1 MQSFVASLS
10 GLSGFTFVRTRWPGV
25 LLAALLAGVAALLSQ
40 WGLMVQ
46 MGLSAL
52 TLAIALGMV
61 AGNTVFAPVAE
72 RAGPG
77 VDFARSTL
85 LRAGIVLYGF
95 RISLHDIGAVGWPGL
110 LIAAA
115 MVALTFCTALYV
127 GTRWLGLDRQT
138 AALIGAGSA
147 ICGAAAVM
155 ATQPV
160 VRGEEHKVSIAVATV
175 VVFGTLSMV
184 AYPLVFPYL
193 GLSEHTFGLF
203 AGSTIHEV
211 AQVVA
216 VGDAIGPAAAN
227 AAVVEKML
235 RVMMLAP
242 FLMVLSFQAAASANR
257 AAKNAATGA
266 ATGLAT
272 GLAMGAATGATNG
285 AAGFRQCCS
294 QVRVPWFAV
303 LFIAVSAVHSLG
315 VLPREL
321 VAGLVQLDTLLLAT
335 AMAAMG
341 LRTSVASLRRAGV
354 QPLKLGALLF
364 VFLTVGGYVVNAAV
378 LSLF

>member
-1 MQSFVASLS
+1 MDSLVASLP
-10 GLSGFTFVRTRWPGV
+10 GFSFVRSRGPGL
-25 LLAALLAGVAALLSQ
+25 LLAALLAAMAALLAQ
-40 WGLMVQ
+40 WGPMLQ
-46 MGLSAL
+46 MGLSAM
-52 TLAIALGMV
+52 TLAIALGMLV
-61 AGNTVFAPVAE
+61 GNTAFPSVAD
-72 RAGPG
+72 RAGAG
-77 VDFARSTL
+77 VDFARSVL

-110 LIAAA
+110 LIGMA
-115 MVALTFCTALYV
+115 MVALTFGIAVYV

-184 AYPLVFPYL
+184 LYPLVFPYL
-193 GLSEHTFGLF
+193 GLSEHAFGLF

-216 VGDAIGPAAAN
+216 VGETVGPAAAN

-242 FLMVLSFQAAASANR
+242 FLMWLSFQSAASM
-257 AAKNAATGA
+257 K
-266 ATGLAT
+266 
-272 GLAMGAATGATNG
+272 GATSFK
-285 AAGFRQCCS
+285 ACWK
-294 QVRVPWFAV
+294 QVRIPWFAV
-303 LFIAVSAVHSLG
+303 LFIAVSAVHSLD
-315 VLPREL
+315 VLPHAL
-321 VAGLVQLDTLLLAT
+321 VEGLVQLDTLLLAT

-341 LRTSVASLRRAGV
+341 LRTSAVSLRRAGV

-364 VFLTVGGYVVNAAV
+364 VFLTVGGYGVNALV
-378 LSLF
+378 LSMF

>member
-1 MQSFVASLS
+1 MQSLVASFVASFPGS
-10 GLSGFTFVRTRWPGV
+10 SFARTRGPGL
-25 LLAALLAGVAALLSQ
+25 LLALLLAGMAALLSQ
-40 WGLMVQ
+40 WHPMAQL
-46 MGLSAL
+46 GLSAL

-61 AGNTVFAPVAE
+61 AGNTVFPSVAG
-72 RAGPG
+72 RAGAG

-110 LIAAA
+110 AVAAA
-115 MVALTFCTALYV
+115 MVALTFGVAVYV

-184 AYPLVFPYL
+184 LYPLVFPYL
-193 GLSEHTFGLF
+193 GLSEHAFGLY

-216 VGDAIGPAAAN
+216 VGDAVGPAAAN

-242 FLMVLSFQAAASANR
+242 FLMWLSFRTAASVKGAMQ
-257 AAKNAATGA
+257 GA
-266 ATGLAT
+266 AS
-272 GLAMGAATGATNG
+272 
-285 AAGFRQCCS
+285 FSECCR

-303 LFIAVSAVHSLG
+303 LFIVVSAVHSTGL
-315 VLPREL
+315 LPRAL
-321 VAGLVQLDTLLLAT
+321 VEGLVQLDTLLLAT

-341 LRTSVASLRRAGV
+341 LRTSVGSLRRAGV

-364 VFLTVGGYVVNAAV
+364 VFLTVGGYLVNAAV
-378 LSLF
+378 LALF

>member
-1 MQSFVASLS
+1 MSSLAASLPGFSFVRRC
-10 GLSGFTFVRTRWPGV
+10 GPGV
-25 LLAALLAGVAALLSQ
+25 LLSALLAAAAALLAE
-40 WGLMVQ
+40 WPPMVHL
-46 MGLSAL
+46 GLSAL

-61 AGNTVFAPVAE
+61 AGNTVFPAVSVRTGA
-72 RAGPG
+72 G
-77 VDFARSTL
+77 VDFARSAL

-95 RISLHDIGAVGWPGL
+95 RISLSDIGAVGWPGV
-110 LIAAA
+110 LIAMA
-115 MVALTFCTALYV
+115 MVALTFGLAV
-127 GTRWLGLDRQT
+127 RIGTRWLGLDCET

-184 AYPLVFPYL
+184 AYPLVYPYL
-193 GLSEHTFGLF
+193 GLTEHAFGLF

-216 VGDAIGPAAAN
+216 VGEAVSPGAAN

-242 FLMVLSFQAAASANR
+242 FLMGLSFRVAAS
-257 AAKNAATGA
+257 TPGA
-266 ATGLAT
+266 ASL
-272 GLAMGAATGATNG
+272 GACW
-285 AAGFRQCCS
+285 R

-303 LFIAVSAVHSLG
+303 LFIAVSAVHSLD
-315 VLPREL
+315 VLPRAL
-321 VAGLVQLDTLLLAT
+321 VAALVQLDTLLLAT

-341 LRTSVASLRRAGV
+341 LRTSAASLRKAGA

-364 VFLTVGGYVVNAAV
+364 VFLTAGGYAVNAAV
-378 LSLF
+378 LAMF

>member
-1 MQSFVASLS
+1 MQSLVASFVASFPGS
-10 GLSGFTFVRTRWPGV
+10 SFARTRAPGL
-25 LLAALLAGVAALLSQ
+25 LLALLLAGMAALLSQ
-40 WGLMVQ
+40 WHPMAQL
-46 MGLSAL
+46 GLSAL

-61 AGNTVFAPVAE
+61 AGNTVFPSVAG
-72 RAGPG
+72 RAGAG

-110 LIAAA
+110 VVAAA
-115 MVALTFCTALYV
+115 MVALTFGVAVYV

-184 AYPLVFPYL
+184 LYPLVFPYL
-193 GLSEHTFGLF
+193 GLSEHAFGLY

-216 VGDAIGPAAAN
+216 VGDAVGPAAAN

-242 FLMVLSFQAAASANR
+242 FLMWLSFRTAASVKGAMQGAMQGAVR
-257 AAKNAATGA
+257 GA
-266 ATGLAT
+266 AS
-272 GLAMGAATGATNG
+272 
-285 AAGFRQCCS
+285 FSECCR
-294 QVRVPWFAV
+294 QVRIPWFAV
-303 LFIAVSAVHSLG
+303 LFIGVSAVHSTGL
-315 VLPREL
+315 LPRAL
-321 VAGLVQLDTLLLAT
+321 VEALVQFDTLLLAT

-341 LRTSVASLRRAGV
+341 LRTSVGSLRRAGV

-378 LSLF
+378 LALF

>member
-1 MQSFVASLS
+1 MSSLAASLPGFSFVRRC
-10 GLSGFTFVRTRWPGV
+10 GPGV
-25 LLAALLAGVAALLSQ
+25 LFSAALAAAAALLAE
-40 WGLMVQ
+40 WPPMVHL
-46 MGLSAL
+46 GLSAL
-52 TLAIALGMV
+52 TLAIVLGMV
-61 AGNTVFAPVAE
+61 AGNTVFPAVSDHTGA
-72 RAGPG
+72 G
-77 VDFARSTL
+77 VDFARSVL

-95 RISLHDIGAVGWPGL
+95 RISLSDIGAVGWSGV
-110 LIAAA
+110 LIAMA
-115 MVALTFCTALYV
+115 MVALTFGLAV
-127 GTRWLGLDRQT
+127 RIGTRWLGLDRET

-184 AYPLVFPYL
+184 LYPLIYPYL
-193 GLSEHTFGLF
+193 GLTEHAFGLF

-216 VGDAIGPAAAN
+216 VGEAVSPGAAN

-242 FLMVLSFQAAASANR
+242 FLMGLSFR
-257 AAKNAATGA
+257 AAVSTPGTASLRACW
-266 ATGLAT
+266 
-272 GLAMGAATGATNG
+272 
-285 AAGFRQCCS
+285 R

-303 LFIAVSAVHSLG
+303 LFIAVSAVHSLDL
-315 VLPREL
+315 LPRAL
-321 VAGLVQLDTLLLAT
+321 VAALVQLDTLLLAT

-341 LRTSVASLRRAGV
+341 LRTSAASLRKAGA

-364 VFLTVGGYVVNAAV
+364 VFLTVGGYAVNAAV
-378 LSLF
+378 LAIF

>member
-1 MQSFVASLS
+1 MQSLVASLP
-10 GLSGFTFVRTRWPGV
+10 GFSFVRTRGPGL
-25 LLAALLAGVAALLSQ
+25 LLAALLAAAAALMSQ
-40 WGLMVQ
+40 WGVMVQ
-46 MGLSAL
+46 LGLSAL
-52 TLAIALGMV
+52 TLAIALGML
-61 AGNTVFAPVAE
+61 AGNTVFPSVAAT
-72 RAGPG
+72 AGAG

-110 LIAAA
+110 LIGAA
-115 MVALTFCTALYV
+115 MVTLTFCVAVYV
-127 GTRWLGLDRQT
+127 GTRWLGLDKQT

-184 AYPLVFPYL
+184 LYPLVFPYL
-193 GLSEHTFGLF
+193 GLSAHAFGLF

-216 VGDAIGPAAAN
+216 VGDTIGPAAAN

-242 FLMVLSFQAAASANR
+242 FLMVLSFQTAASA
-257 AAKNAATGA
+257 K
-266 ATGLAT
+266 
-272 GLAMGAATGATNG
+272 GATSFK
-285 AAGFRQCCS
+285 ACCK

-303 LFIAVSAVHSLG
+303 LFIVMSAVHSLD
-315 VLPREL
+315 VLPHAL

-341 LRTSVASLRRAGV
+341 LRTSASSLRRAGM

-364 VFLTVGGYVVNAAV
+364 VFLTVGGYFVNAAV
-378 LSLF
+378 LAMF